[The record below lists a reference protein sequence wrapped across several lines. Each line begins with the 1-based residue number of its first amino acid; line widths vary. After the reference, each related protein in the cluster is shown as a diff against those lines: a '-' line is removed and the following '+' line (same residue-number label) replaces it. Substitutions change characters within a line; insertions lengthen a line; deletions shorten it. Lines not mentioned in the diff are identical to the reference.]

1 MSVAGFSGS
10 VSCSAFSGGAGS
22 SVAIVDVAKT
32 HPQQSATIDN
42 DKREKKQYCIRF
54 VEMPRPNLFSQCN
67 SGVARALNTRGRLR
81 RAYQSV
87 FCLDDK

>member
-22 SVAIVDVAKT
+22 SAAIVDVAKM
-32 HPQQSATIDN
+32 HPQQRAKIDN

-54 VEMPRPNLFSQCN
+54 V
-67 SGVARALNTRGRLR
+67 
-81 RAYQSV
+81 
-87 FCLDDK
+87 

>member
-32 HPQQSATIDN
+32 HPQQSAKIHN

-54 VEMPRPNLFSQCN
+54 VEMPRPSLFSRCD
-67 SGVARALNTRGRLR
+67 GG
-81 RAYQSV
+81 QSTQHKGTLASRIPKRV
-87 FCLDDK
+87 LSE

>member
-10 VSCSAFSGGAGS
+10 VSCSVFFGGAGS

-42 DKREKKQYCIRF
+42 DKREKKQ
-54 VEMPRPNLFSQCN
+54 
-67 SGVARALNTRGRLR
+67 
-81 RAYQSV
+81 
-87 FCLDDK
+87 

>member
-32 HPQQSATIDN
+32 HPQQSAKIDN

-54 VEMPRPNLFSQCN
+54 VEMPRPNLFSRCD
-67 SGVARALNTRGRLR
+67 GGGG
-81 RAYQSV
+81 QSTQHKGTLASRIPKRV
-87 FCLDDK
+87 LSA